1 MKTIN
6 KYIIAI
12 AAMLMMVSCYDGID
26 PITEVDPGPDTGAPI
41 VSIISPVDGL
51 SIFEPNPISTINI
64 EINVQ
69 DDIEVGDITLT
80 LDGMQ
85 IAYFSAGSYLDYRIV
100 IKELTYD
107 NIAIGDHTLTV
118 TATDL
123 VGNETTA
130 TTNFTKEPPYTP
142 LYPGEILYMPF
153 NGDFTDLVTSTS
165 ATEVGN
171 PGFTSDNGISALAYQ
186 GAADSYLT
194 FPSEGLA
201 QGSNFSATFW
211 LKVDG
216 SDTRSGIL
224 NIAPLDP
231 SSPSDKP
238 SGFGLIREGSASAQ
252 KFILLTGNGDNA
264 TWLNP
269 GDPATID
276 PTLEEW
282 VHLGISI
289 SESTVALYLN
299 GELAGQS
306 DFAGIDWTDV
316 GDLTIMSGGPNF
328 SEWGHNTEKGQMDEL
343 RLYNTTLTQSEIQT
357 VMLKD
362 QAALYMSF
370 NGNYKDAVSGNVA
383 SEVGNPSFNFSGG
396 ISGDAYQGAADSYL
410 NLPSDE
416 LAQGS
421 NFSAAFW
428 LKMDGSDTRAGILN
442 IAPAEPGSP
451 SDKPSGFGLIREGSE
466 TAQKF
471 ILLAGNGSNAT
482 WLNPG
487 DPATIDPTLDNW
499 VHVGF
504 VISEDKTAMYLDGA
518 LVGESDFPGIDWTGV
533 GDLAIMS
540 GDPNFSGWDHK
551 TEKGQMDELFIF
563 KKALSADEM
572 TLLMNDGL

>member
-171 PGFTSDNGISALAYQ
+171 PGFTSDNGISGLAYQ